1 MPEQFAMVSYFYY
14 SIRNFPQGKCLF
26 YKADYNHVDAN
37 IVSDGILYRDDQKKS
52 WIVHAIYTGA
62 PFDYKVRNAQNVKKI
77 KLQKCYGGI
86 IIDNTPYAFERKM
99 SLSMSSSNSLN
110 NSQELLGNDFFT
122 ELTVADNAL
131 SLLQKE
137 IVPSLEIIQK
147 LFADSKHLFLSDD
160 DKKIVK
166 KYLDQCDKRTKEL
179 EVVIKNAQQLL

>member
-1 MPEQFAMVSYFYY
+1 
-14 SIRNFPQGKCLF
+14 
-26 YKADYNHVDAN
+26 
-37 IVSDGILYRDDQKKS
+37 
-52 WIVHAIYTGA
+52 
-62 PFDYKVRNAQNVKKI
+62 
-77 KLQKCYGGI
+77 
-86 IIDNTPYAFERKM
+86 M

-137 IVPSLEIIQK
+137 IVPSLEIIKK